1 MKPISFWRRLL
12 DLIAPRL
19 CVVCGHRLTVTEEV
33 ICAKCNF
40 HLPRTGF
47 HHHAYDNEMAKL
59 FWAQIPIEKAT
70 AFFYYE
76 AHAETANIIYELKYK
91 NHPEIGN
98 IVGRMLAKEIQPSG
112 FFDGIDGIVPVP
124 LAKKRLR
131 QRGYNQSMEIAQGVS
146 EMTGLPIYKKVVRR
160 NSFKGSQTNKG
171 RWDRQEN
178 VEHVFE
184 LTDATAVSNKHL
196 LLIDDV
202 ITTGATCIA
211 PVPKPSV
218 SQATSASASSPS
230 ASPNHRF
237 FTFLP
242 IYFITFIFFFVP
254 LQPNQR

>member
-1 MKPISFWRRLL
+1 MSMMRWNTPMKPISFWRRLL

-47 HHHAYDNEMAKL
+47 HQHAYDNEMAKL

-98 IVGRMLAKEIQPSG
+98 IVGRMLAKEIRSSG
-112 FFDGIDGIVPVP
+112 FFDGIDGIVPIP

-171 RWDRQEN
+171 RWDRQ
-178 VEHVFE
+178 
-184 LTDATAVSNKHL
+184 
-196 LLIDDV
+196 
-202 ITTGATCIA
+202 
-211 PVPKPSV
+211 
-218 SQATSASASSPS
+218 
-230 ASPNHRF
+230 RM
-237 FTFLP
+237 
-242 IYFITFIFFFVP
+242 
-254 LQPNQR
+254 

>member
-112 FFDGIDGIVPVP
+112 FFDGIDGIVPIP

-211 PVPKPSV
+211 CAKALCQSV
-218 SQATSASASSPS
+218 NIRISILALGFAKS
-230 ASPNHRF
+230 
-237 FTFLP
+237 
-242 IYFITFIFFFVP
+242 
-254 LQPNQR
+254 